1 MGQHMAGITF
11 VRHGQASFGSENYD
25 KLSPLGLQQAEI
37 LGNYFTEAETQ
48 FDYVVGG
55 TMQRHKETFMGIN
68 QSLKITQNFHTHKGW
83 NEYDHEAL
91 FKAYLTQYPDD
102 PNITFRLINACQ
114 ADRTLYYRVLFTALQ
129 TWAMGKLI
137 DVPETWVEF
146 CERIQDAM
154 SDVANNVSHYALVSA
169 SGGSLS
175 LALMIALNMPVKR
188 AIDFS
193 FQMKNTAVN
202 QLFLSK
208 GKWQLHTFNSMT
220 HLDTKK
226 YRHLISYG

>member
-1 MGQHMAGITF
+1 MAEIIL
-11 VRHGQASFGSENYD
+11 VRHAQAFFGSDNYD
-25 KLSPLGLQQAEI
+25 KLSPLGTTQAQI
-37 LGNYFTEAETQ
+37 LGEYLSEKQTH

-55 TMQRHKETFMGIN
+55 TMQRHFETFMGIN
-68 QSLKITQNFHTHKGW
+68 QSLKVKQKFHIHKGW
-83 NEYDHEAL
+83 DEYDHEVL
-91 FKAYLTQYPDD
+91 FNAYLTQYPDD
-102 PNITFRLINACQ
+102 PNITSRLIK
-114 ADRTLYYRVLFTALQ
+114 DRHSDRSLYYRILFRAFQ
-129 TWAMGKLI
+129 TWSTGKLI

-146 CERIQDAM
+146 CERIQDAL
-154 SDVANNVSHYALVSA
+154 SDVANHVSRSALISA

-175 LALMIALNMPVKR
+175 LAIMLAINMPAEL

-208 GKWQLHTFNSMT
+208 GKWKLHTFNYMA

-226 YRHLISYG
+226 YRHLMSFG